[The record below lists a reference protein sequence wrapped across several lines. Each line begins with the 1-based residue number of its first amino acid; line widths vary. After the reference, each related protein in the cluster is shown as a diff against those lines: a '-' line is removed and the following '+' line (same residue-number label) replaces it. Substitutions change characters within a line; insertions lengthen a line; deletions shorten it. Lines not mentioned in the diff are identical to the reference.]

1 MKLSLV
7 IPTFD
12 RTDFVIEAFAQ
23 VLDNPIINEIIIVD
37 DFSDVEVYSKLWNLI
52 NNLQNKKIKLFRNDK
67 NLGPLLNKYEAV
79 KKCKNK
85 WIVMVDSDNI
95 MNNEYIEKMEQ
106 LDKKEEDMLYCP
118 EILMAEGGKVNFS
131 YEEFRGLVVDK
142 NNVKKYIDG
151 INFECWMNTGN
162 YFFNRNAYLKNVE
175 SNEIDARLS
184 LTDSVYF
191 SYLWLL
197 SGNRMKI
204 VSGVHY
210 IHRIHK
216 GSWWQNHSKECV
228 RLTTEITEKI
238 KEI

>member
-1 MKLSLV
+1 LYN
-7 IPTFD
+7 
-12 RTDFVIEAFAQ
+12 
-23 VLDNPIINEIIIVD
+23 DN
-37 DFSDVEVYSKLWNLI
+37 F
-52 NNLQNKKIKLFRNDK
+52 
-67 NLGPLLNKYEAV
+67 
-79 KKCKNK
+79 
-85 WIVMVDSDNI
+85 
-95 MNNEYIEKMEQ
+95 
-106 LDKKEEDMLYCP
+106 
-118 EILMAEGGKVNFS
+118 
-131 YEEFRGLVVDK
+131 
-142 NNVKKYIDG
+142 KKYIGD